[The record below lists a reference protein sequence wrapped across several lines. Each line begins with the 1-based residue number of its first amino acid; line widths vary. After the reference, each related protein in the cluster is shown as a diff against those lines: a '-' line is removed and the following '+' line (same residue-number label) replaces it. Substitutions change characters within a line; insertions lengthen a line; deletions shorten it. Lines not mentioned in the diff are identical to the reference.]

1 LSESAPVDVAAR
13 AIYFSLT
20 PFYQEEAKANTL
32 ITKRIDG
39 WFERSAGKES
49 VRADIKQFLTD
60 TYE

>member
-1 LSESAPVDVAAR
+1 VAAR

-60 TYE
+60 RYE